1 MTIENKM
8 LLFENRL
15 LELGNLTQNAMKQAK
30 VAFENQDKELALSI
44 VEKDEYIN
52 YTEEIINDDAIEI
65 LTLMQP
71 VAKDLRL
78 LVGGIKI
85 ASDLERISDYAK
97 NIGRFVI
104 KTDNINEVYKVEV
117 LKLMEVFFENFAQ
130 VLQLLK
136 ERDIKEAYRI
146 ANLDDK
152 LDLQF
157 EEFVVFLTN
166 EANSKLGFPV
176 ELSNIA
182 SNIER
187 AGDHSKNICEQVIYT
202 VKGRHIDF
210 G

>member
-8 LLFENRL
+8 ILFENRL
-15 LELGNLTQNAMKQAK
+15 FELGNLTQNAMKQAQ
-30 VAFENQDKELALSI
+30 VAFANQDKELALSI
-44 VEKDEYIN
+44 VENDEYIN
-52 YTEEIINDDAIEI
+52 YTEEIINDEAIEI

-78 LVGGIKI
+78 LIGGIKI
-85 ASDLERISDYAK
+85 ANDLERISDYAK

-104 KTDNINEVYKVEV
+104 KNDDISEVYKVEL
-117 LKLMEVFFENFAQ
+117 LKLMEVFFENF
-130 VLQLLK
+130 VLVLKLL
-136 ERDIKEAYRI
+136 EHRDIKEAYRI
-146 ANLDDK
+146 ASLDDK
-152 LDLQF
+152 LDLEF
-157 EEFVVFLTN
+157 EKFVVFLTN

-187 AGDHSKNICEQVIYT
+187 AGDHSKNICEQVIYM